1 MSKHRYFF
9 KFKKLYDFFVR
20 YTAIVFTVE
29 QHTWNKKAK
38 KMINSR
44 EKIMKII
51 ETPQG
56 CYGTFIREAISIKI
70 CLCILVIISSSFK
83 AWNQNSTVN
92 RAGQHD
98 LLHWTVQ
105 CYNVRHPSQPRQTD
119 IDEISLHLRTNNV
132 AGLYFSLACLET
144 KRDLWPGR
152 D

>member
-1 MSKHRYFF
+1 MMQNKVHNKKCQSIATFLD
-9 KFKKLYDFFVR
+9 FKKLYDFFVR

-83 AWNQNSTVN
+83 AWNQNSTVIIIWN
-92 RAGQHD
+92 NCYEMFILDNEALFKI
-98 LLHWTVQ
+98 LLIWKYFIIINVQ
-105 CYNVRHPSQPRQTD
+105 FFQ
-119 IDEISLHLRTNNV
+119 
-132 AGLYFSLACLET
+132 
-144 KRDLWPGR
+144 
-152 D
+152 